1 MMKLIFRYEYSKN
14 DNKYYKVCESF
25 KMDNKKSR
33 ELGLKKSV
41 EIIYK
46 ENILDEVFL
55 GDYIDSLDVNWIKDI
70 LDKLEN
76 TNIKNYNISS
86 EAYEALIKNDSVII
100 RDIVYEEGDDEVRID
115 KKKVSYAI
123 KKWIIFLEK
132 NYDMNYQE
140 IINLDNI

>member
-1 MMKLIFRYEYSKN
+1 
-14 DNKYYKVCESF
+14 
-25 KMDNKKSR
+25 
-33 ELGLKKSV
+33 
-41 EIIYK
+41 
-46 ENILDEVFL
+46 
-55 GDYIDSLDVNWIKDI
+55 DSLDVNWIKDM

-76 TNIKNYNISS
+76 INIKNYNISS

-115 KKKVSYAI
+115 RKKVSYAI